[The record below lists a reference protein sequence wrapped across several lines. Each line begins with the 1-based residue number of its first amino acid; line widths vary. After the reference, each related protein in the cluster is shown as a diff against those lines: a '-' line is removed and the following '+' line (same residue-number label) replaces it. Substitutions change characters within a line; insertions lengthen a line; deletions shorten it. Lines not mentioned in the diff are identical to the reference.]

1 MKKLIP
7 LLLALL
13 ALLGACGK
21 SAVSGPTVNA
31 VITVRCD
38 TVAGRADYIPA
49 DGVILPETEL
59 AVPEGASA
67 YDLFMQ
73 AAKDA
78 RLAVVNGGS
87 EQAPYIT
94 GIAGLSAGDFG
105 DLSGWL
111 LYINGEMAVA
121 NCKAIVLGEGDRIEF
136 LYSCDFGA
144 DIEALQ

>member
-7 LLLALL
+7 IVLALL
-13 ALLGACGK
+13 ALLCSCGK

-31 VITVRCD
+31 VVTVRCD
-38 TVAGRADYIPA
+38 TVVGQADYIPA
-49 DGVILPETEL
+49 DGVMLPETEL

-67 YDLFMQ
+67 YDLFMA
-73 AAKDA
+73 AAKSA
-78 RLAVVNGGS
+78 KLAVVNGGS

-94 GIAGLSAGDFG
+94 GIGGLSAGEFG

-121 NCKAIVLGEGDRIEF
+121 NCKAIILGEGDRVDF